1 MLKVTIITLIVL
13 SGTILAA
20 ANKRTDLKPVD
31 GQHNG
36 NSGVN
41 E

>member
-1 MLKVTIITLIVL
+1 MLRAIILTLIVL

-31 GQHNG
+31 PENCG
-36 NSGVN
+36 NEAVN
-41 E
+41 T